1 MYATQNVSTGL
12 TPSRH
17 AMNGTKISPVNTNA
31 DPRYPRCKVFASRS
45 PSAVPIANV
54 KITASQ

>member
-17 AMNGTKISPVNTNA
+17 AMNGTQISPVNTNA
-31 DPRYPRCKVFASRS
+31 DPRYPRWKVVASRS
-45 PSAVPIANV
+45 PRAVPIANV